1 MNINIESYENYI
13 LSSTGTKDISIRSK
27 IPRDDY
33 QMFLAF
39 GTLVPKM
46 AKLSHV
52 LFPKSKKAFEILC
65 ELSDYHLG
73 LWGTEPY
80 YNANGEIYFHE
91 KDIMPFEDFVLWEH
105 PQNQSLIKN
114 MKGLGLGPEMYI
126 STRTSIA
133 TLKNTMFF
141 QIEVGDY
148 DTFYE
153 MLVKIIDELCWACVV
168 LPPEEIFHNLLVV
181 SSSYK
186 SFLDKFIDRMSAE
199 KLEVLPLK
207 KKENYYSWPF
217 FLYGMN

>member
-1 MNINIESYENYI
+1 
-13 LSSTGTKDISIRSK
+13 
-27 IPRDDY
+27 
-33 QMFLAF
+33 
-39 GTLVPKM
+39 
-46 AKLSHV
+46 
-52 LFPKSKKAFEILC
+52 
-65 ELSDYHLG
+65 
-73 LWGTEPY
+73 
-80 YNANGEIYFHE
+80 
-91 KDIMPFEDFVLWEH
+91 
-105 PQNQSLIKN
+105 
-114 MKGLGLGPEMYI
+114 MYI

-186 SFLDKFIDRMSAE
+186 NFLDKFIDRMSAE
-199 KLEVLPLK
+199 KQDVLPLK

>member
-1 MNINIESYENYI
+1 MSINVESYENEI
-13 LSSTGTKDISIRSK
+13 FRSMSVFHLRSK
-27 IPRDDY
+27 IPCDDY
-33 QMFLAF
+33 HMVLDFE
-39 GTLVPKM
+39 TLIPKI
-46 AKLSHV
+46 AELPHV
-52 LFPKSKKAFEILC
+52 LFPKSKKAFEILS
-65 ELSDYHLG
+65 ELSSHHLG

-91 KDIMPFEDFVLWEH
+91 DDIMPFEDFVLWEY
-105 PQNQSLIKN
+105 PQNQSLIEK

-126 STRTSIA
+126 STKTSIA

-186 SFLDKFIDRMSAE
+186 NFLDKFIDRMSAE
-199 KLEVLPLK
+199 KQDVLPLK